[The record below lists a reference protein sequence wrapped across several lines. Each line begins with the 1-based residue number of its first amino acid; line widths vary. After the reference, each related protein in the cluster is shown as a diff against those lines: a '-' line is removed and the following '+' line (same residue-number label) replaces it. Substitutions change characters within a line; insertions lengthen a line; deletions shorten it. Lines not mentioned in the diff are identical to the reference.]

1 MVLAVDQPHPE
12 VDHRVA
18 GVVAVRRRLDDALL
32 DRRPEVERDGAA
44 EDLVLELELLAA
56 RQRLEDDLAV
66 GELAAAAGLL
76 LVAAVPL
83 GGAVHGLAV
92 GDLGRM
98 EDEVHLVA

>member
-12 VDHRVA
+12 VDHRVS
-18 GVVAVRRRLDDALL
+18 GVVAVRRRFDDALL

-66 GELAAAAGLL
+66 GELAAASSLL

-83 GGAVHGLAV
+83 GRAVHRLAV